1 MKAYWKTRTKL
12 LPSKAFRDFYA
23 TRACLGDLRGTC
35 ALGGNRTYIKSLG
48 RFCSIHWTTRA
59 YFRVCA
65 YLFLPY
71 AYNGFKH
78 LQWARGTNLLIRH
91 RTLSTI
97 LPYCSFG
104 GILKYAILIFM
115 SDNLTNEEKLDR
127 MLKLTEENNKMLRSM
142 HRSQTVSNIFRL
154 LYWTLIIAS
163 IAGAY
168 YFIKP
173 MLTSFS
179 GDRKSV
185 V

>member
-1 MKAYWKTRTKL
+1 MCKHPQGY
-12 LPSKAFRDFYA
+12 
-23 TRACLGDLRGTC
+23 LGVFTHS
-35 ALGGNRTYIKSLG
+35 ALGGNRTYNNSLG
-48 RFCSIHWTTRA
+48 RSSYIHLTTRA
-59 YFRVCA
+59 VV
-65 YLFLPY
+65 P
-71 AYNGFKH
+71 
-78 LQWARGTNLLIRH
+78 
-91 RTLSTI
+91 I
-97 LPYCSFG
+97 LTHCSFY
-104 GILKYAILIFM
+104 GIRKYAILIFM

-179 GDRKSV
+179 GSGGSVLEQVNALKSQLPDPKV
-185 V
+185 LQELLNGIEKQQ